1 MFMFNGN
8 ATPSLADIAAVT
20 GNNRSNDGG
29 FGDGNGWWV
38 LIILFAIFG
47 GLGNNGYG
55 NNRGN
60 NASDGVSSVVYMPPM
75 GGYGMSVGSSYTDSA
90 SQRGFDNQ
98 AVTNK
103 LNGLENGICSL
114 GYDQLAQMNT
124 INSNI
129 MQTGYTTQNAVQQS
143 GYNAQNAIQQ
153 ATYNLQNAIQA
164 NSIANMQ
171 QSNTIQTQL
180 ASCCCENRE
189 AIAGVNY
196 NLATDTCAIT
206 TAVNQAAQN
215 IVENANSNYRTLHE
229 ELVQSQL
236 EAKNEKIAELQ
247 AALTAAQNRE
257 VNNSQSAYL
266 INTLRPIPGPMYPVQ
281 NPWSGSNVYM
291 TGCCANS

>member
-1 MFMFNGN
+1 MFNGN
-8 ATPSLADIAAVT
+8 AAPSLADIAAVT
-20 GNNRSNDGG
+20 GTNRSNDGG
-29 FGDGNGWWV
+29 LGDGNGWWV
-38 LIILFAIFG
+38 LIILFALFG
-47 GLGNNGYG
+47 GWGNNGYG
-55 NNRGN
+55 ANRGSSGS
-60 NASDGVSSVVYMPPM
+60 SDGVSSVVYMPPM

-90 SQRGFDNQ
+90 IQRGFDNQ

-129 MQTGYTTQNAVQQS
+129 MQTGYNTQNAVQQN

-153 ATYNLQNAIQA
+153 ATYNLQNSLQSNAIA
-164 NSIANMQ
+164 AMQ
-171 QSNTIQTQL
+171 QSNATQTQL
-180 ASCCCENRE
+180 ANCCCENRE

-206 TAVNQAAQN
+206 TAISNSANSIMQN
-215 IVENANSNYRTLHE
+215 CNSNYRALHD

-236 EAKNEKIAELQ
+236 DAKNEKIAELQ

-257 VNNSQSAYL
+257 SNNAQSTYL
-266 INTLRPIPGPMYPVQ
+266 INTLRPVPGPMYPVQ
-281 NPWSGSNVYM
+281 NPWAASNSGIV
-291 TGCCANS
+291 GCCAG